1 MPLEAVDHYLVA
13 KYTPVNED
21 EKFSESLY
29 AVSEKFVKSKS
40 LFYKL

>member
-1 MPLEAVDHYLVA
+1 MPLEAVGHYLVA

-21 EKFSESLY
+21 EKFGEPLY
-29 AVSEKFVKSKS
+29 AVSEKFIESKL